1 MPQAPGCSESSMR
14 TLGSPGWPKCAHPL
28 VGGDS
33 TRGKVSRQGLG
44 GRALVVGGSGCARR
58 DPSLIPLRSPPSATS
73 RTRHWGSWR
82 EGLVS
87 LTTQNGGMPFCPK
100 APCHLWSAA
109 KTTVPGVRKDC
120 LFPISPPPDPNF
132 PWVTGLSEREREAS
146 RQCVSIVNREIQLG
160 LHCRSSEPS

>member
-1 MPQAPGCSESSMR
+1 MCS
-14 TLGSPGWPKCAHPL
+14 HPL
-28 VGGDS
+28 GGGV
-33 TRGKVSRQGLG
+33 TVIRGKVNKQGFGGKGSGGGGGVWLCQKKPPFPSHSDLHLLQHPEPDSGGYG
-44 GRALVVGGSGCARR
+44 GRGPGFPDNPDL
-58 DPSLIPLRSPPSATS
+58 
-73 RTRHWGSWR
+73 
-82 EGLVS
+82 
-87 LTTQNGGMPFCPK
+87 GMPFCPK
-100 APCHLWSAA
+100 GPCHPWSAA